1 MATKKSMFVLF
12 GILMISAC
20 VLGSTMQAGAETMNF
35 KRYSYEIKSER
46 VPIDDVEGHVVSLS
60 TRRAFWVFE
69 NGEVATAIS
78 VVSSDQIKGSG
89 PTIQY
94 TTITFTD
101 GSIIIS
107 RLGGMS
113 AGTAPGV
120 HTSGAKDG
128 EIIKATGRFT
138 GIKGTVTYTSK
149 YLPLE
154 KGEGGQKSVG
164 EGIISYALPK

>member
-1 MATKKSMFVLF
+1 MATKKSMFVPF

-35 KRYSYEIKSER
+35 KRYSYETKSER
-46 VPIDDVEGHVVSLS
+46 VPIDDVEGHVVSLA

-89 PTIQY
+89 PTTQY

-101 GSIIIS
+101 GSIIVS
-107 RLGGMS
+107 RIGGIS
-113 AGTAPGV
+113 AGTGPGV
-120 HTSGAKDG
+120 HTSSAKDG
-128 EIIKATGRFT
+128 EIIKGTGRFK

-154 KGEGGQKSVG
+154 KGEEGQKSVG
-164 EGIISYALPK
+164 EGIINYTLPK